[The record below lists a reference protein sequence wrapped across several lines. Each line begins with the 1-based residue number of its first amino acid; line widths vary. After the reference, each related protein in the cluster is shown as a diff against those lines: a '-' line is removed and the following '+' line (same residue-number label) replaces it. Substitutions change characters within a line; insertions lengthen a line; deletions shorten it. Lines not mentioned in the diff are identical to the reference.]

1 MSVLLATALVG
12 FTAPAG
18 LSSRGIGSHANRVA
32 VPVVLSL
39 LKAEGTPDQID
50 NLFSQAE
57 TAMGVVCLACTQP
70 QHMLSN
76 LVFARAAETYASSM
90 LYGGQ
95 PGLASIMA
103 ARAREMGKAS
113 DMPRMMR
120 VTILAN
126 ACGAAVGG
134 LAMPYIFELA
144 GYDILFVL
152 GGVAMLLGAVV
163 TLPRRVPG

>member
-1 MSVLLATALVG
+1 
-12 FTAPAG
+12 
-18 LSSRGIGSHANRVA
+18 
-32 VPVVLSL
+32 
-39 LKAEGTPDQID
+39 
-50 NLFSQAE
+50 
-57 TAMGVVCLACTQP
+57 
-70 QHMLSN
+70 
-76 LVFARAAETYASSM
+76 
-90 LYGGQ
+90 
-95 PGLASIMA
+95 
-103 ARAREMGKAS
+103 MGKAS